1 MWRDSEALRGVIAAW
16 LLCIGMA
23 GCGLASEA
31 LSLLYDALL
40 LE

>member
-23 GCGLASEA
+23 GCGLGTQALSVLYEA
-31 LSLLYDALL
+31 LF